1 VGYVVAYYPYMNA
14 DAQQAV
20 EHRRQG
26 VASYSECLDWA
37 WSQQSAT
44 VKITLL

>member
-1 VGYVVAYYPYMNA
+1 VGYVVAYYAYMNA

-26 VASYSECLDWA
+26 VTSYSECLDWA
-37 WSQQSAT
+37 WRQQPAA
-44 VKITLL
+44 VKTTLL